1 MKWHVRC
8 GNVMRQLVCLAGCIF
23 LCIGIAGATDQTTAA
38 AQQQADSQS
47 GVLVGSLTQTRQ
59 QPAKS
64 LPHLHFY
71 SIQFHVTSSFGMPH
85 SDTIMRSIVSRSV
98 CSVPCAVRVKPVS
111 TVRPSVS

>member
-47 GVLVGSLTQTRQ
+47 GVLVGSLTGQSAALMDGVALDDGVGQ
-59 QPAKS
+59 AAAQLLDNLLS
-64 LPHLHFY
+64 LIH
-71 SIQFHVTSSFGMPH
+71 I
-85 SDTIMRSIVSRSV
+85 
-98 CSVPCAVRVKPVS
+98 
-111 TVRPSVS
+111 